1 MAISWYG
8 LYLYR
13 KNKLETS
20 PKYLKLVLYSVL
32 LPYLAINTGWMVAE
46 AGRQPW
52 VVYGLMKTAEGVSP
66 IAVSQVIFSLATLVI
81 FYTVL
86 LIADVYLIIKYAK
99 KGPETEVRGF
109 EGGVKHVS

>member
-1 MAISWYG
+1 M
-8 LYLYR
+8 
-13 KNKLETS
+13 
-20 PKYLKLVLYSVL
+20 KLVLYSVL
-32 LPYLAINTGWMVAE
+32 LPYLAINAGWMVAE

-52 VVYGLMKTAEGVSP
+52 VVYGLMKTSEGVSP
-66 IAVSQVIFSLATLVI
+66 IALSQVVFSLAALVI

-99 KGPETEVRGF
+99 KGPESEVKYGL